1 MFPELHENQNQPP
14 RQSSQA
20 QTWLKLS
27 WAIVRNQ
34 KFVLAIQLSL
44 LRTPSDLVSLSLC
57 PWGSVVY
64 CRITTI
70 PLPEIVEPYLQGPS
84 KLNYSFH
91 IQSIWNVIPQ
101 TNSSLG
107 IMIGNHIVNYRVR
120 INRQILEC
128 HFLNRNFREIQTTY
142 LNGIEKQFEGT
153 TYPASFKLFH
163 SVIAY

>member
-1 MFPELHENQNQPP
+1 MNNVP
-14 RQSSQA
+14 RTSWKSESASSIVIPGLDLA
-20 QTWLKLS
+20 ETVLGN
-27 WAIVRNQ
+27 VRNW
-34 KFVLAIQLSL
+34 KFVLAIQLFL

-120 INRQILEC
+120 MNRQIDLDIFLPSGMMRCSRFILYISSPVLESAL
-128 HFLNRNFREIQTTY
+128 FLRQCLSTF
-142 LNGIEKQFEGT
+142 
-153 TYPASFKLFH
+153 
-163 SVIAY
+163 